1 MLTRF
6 GETLSCADEVLLTDV
21 YAASET
27 QIEGVD
33 AFAIAAEIKKCSSI
47 PVHVVDSMDVAVERA
62 AASVG
67 VGDMLVVLGAGSI
80 SKVAVRVVDSIEQRR
95 CS

>member
-1 MLTRF
+1 
-6 GETLSCADEVLLTDV
+6 
-21 YAASET
+21 
-27 QIEGVD
+27 
-33 AFAIAAEIKKCSSI
+33 
-47 PVHVVDSMDVAVERA
+47 MDVAVERA

>member
-6 GETLSCADEVLLTDV
+6 GEALSCADEVLLTDV
-21 YAASET
+21 YAASES

-33 AFAIAAEIKKCSSI
+33 AFAIAAEIKSFASI
-47 PVHVVDSMDVAVERA
+47 PVHVVDSMDVAITRA

-67 VGDMLVVLGAGSI
+67 PDDMLVVLGAGSI
-80 SKVAVRVVDSIEQRR
+80 GKVANRVVDAIEQRR